1 MRKISLKSKAAIF
14 ISIALLIF
22 VAFSIAISFV
32 FYSDAVKLSGVSD
45 AVSSKTQFFIIFTC
59 AEILVAMIIIVL
71 FVYLTGVCVAKPV
84 ENLAKVV
91 GGLVYDDELG
101 KETYDSEDTKKKLKD
116 LEISTGDEIEVL
128 YHSLQKMQMDLNEYI
143 VGMRED
149 TWEEE
154 HDNMTMLSNRNK
166 YEKRKKEVYPYVD
179 SIYIACLD
187 IINLR
192 QVNEKL
198 STEAGD
204 SIITKVARELRR
216 LSSDNI
222 HTYRLEEDNFLI
234 VFCGYTE
241 DEATQILNKW
251 NERVGRLNRAT
262 DSFEC
267 KLCWGGSYGEND
279 FVVEDIFKRADAEMY
294 CQQMVMKNELGSI

>member
-267 KLCWGGSYGEND
+267 ELCWGGSYGEND

-294 CQQMVMKNELGSI
+294 CQKMVMKNELGSI